1 MLASGARQSSF
12 HNAGSGAARE
22 GERAPLAPLAPLAPA
37 DYGAHALGQHQEQL
51 RTVSDGDDARR
62 SRRTSRLLMSHS
74 LSLNSKLFALTVYM
88 AALFAGMA
96 LFSLLLMWLE
106 SGPQQLEIS
115 RFQNLVARLRAS
127 NATSNATIEALRP
140 YLSID
145 PDVDMGND
153 FYGDEVRRSI
163 RSWSYFSEAFYY
175 SFTAV
180 TTIGYGDMAPKTR
193 GGKFCSILMIVSM
206 LPVAIAAYTRLANYC
221 SELLMKRMLSQQ
233 AEFRAVL
240 DKYDADGSG
249 TIDKKELKDALKDLG
264 IEVSVGVGV
273 GVGSICATTTD

>member
-1 MLASGARQSSF
+1 
-12 HNAGSGAARE
+12 
-22 GERAPLAPLAPLAPA
+22 
-37 DYGAHALGQHQEQL
+37 
-51 RTVSDGDDARR
+51 
-62 SRRTSRLLMSHS
+62 MSHS